1 MIEFYSIILRITINY
16 MTSYIIS
23 YEDTFIVFQS
33 LLLSILLLTAF
44 GEILF
49 YIPNDIWYQL
59 GCLKN
64 KNN

>member
-1 MIEFYSIILRITINY
+1 MIEFYTIILRITINY

-23 YEDTFIVFQS
+23 YEDTFIVLQS

-49 YIPNDIWYQL
+49 YIPYDIMIWYGHRL
-59 GCLKN
+59 
-64 KNN
+64 

>member
-1 MIEFYSIILRITINY
+1 

-23 YEDTFIVFQS
+23 YEDTFIVLQS

-44 GEILF
+44 CEILF
-49 YIPNDIWYQL
+49 YIPYDMYIYYE
-59 GCLKN
+59 KN